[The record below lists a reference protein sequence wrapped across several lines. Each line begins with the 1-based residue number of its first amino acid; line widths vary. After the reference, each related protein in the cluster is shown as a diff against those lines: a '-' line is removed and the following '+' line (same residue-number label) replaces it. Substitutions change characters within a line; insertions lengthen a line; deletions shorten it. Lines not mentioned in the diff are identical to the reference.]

1 MEKMKTSK
9 NDEKSKKGRGIELFN
24 SIISNQEVNSQSF
37 SF

>member
-9 NDEKSKKGRGIELFN
+9 NDEKSKKRMEIELFN
-24 SIISNQEVNSQSF
+24 SIISNQEVNSQPF